1 MRSILEELFYGN
13 ICPNTDC
20 RSTDKETKQLMGYI
34 ADHHDNLLSTL
45 NEQQKEIL
53 EKFDDCY
60 NELTDI
66 NEREIFVYAFRL
78 GMRIAIEV
86 LLPDSDSIIC

>member
-20 RSTDKETKQLMGYI
+20 RSRDKETKQLMGYI
-34 ADHHDNLLSTL
+34 ADHHDNLLPTL
-45 NEQQKEIL
+45 NEQQKELL

-66 NEREIFVYAFRL
+66 NERDIFSYAFKL
-78 GMRIAIEV
+78 GMRITIEV
-86 LLPDSDSIIC
+86 LTSNVYDS

>member
-20 RSTDKETKQLMGYI
+20 RSHDKETKQLMGYI
-34 ADHHDNLLSTL
+34 ADHHDNLLSML
-45 NEQQKEIL
+45 NDQQKEVL

-66 NEREIFVYAFRL
+66 NEREIFAYVFKL
-78 GMRIAIEV
+78 GARIMLAAVSEREER
-86 LLPDSDSIIC
+86 

>member
-13 ICPNTDC
+13 ICPNIDC
-20 RSTDKETKQLMGYI
+20 RSHDKETKQLMGYI

-45 NEQQKEIL
+45 NDQQKEIL

-66 NEREIFVYAFRL
+66 NERELFAYAFKL
-78 GMRIAIEV
+78 GARIILAVVSEGEEQ
-86 LLPDSDSIIC
+86 